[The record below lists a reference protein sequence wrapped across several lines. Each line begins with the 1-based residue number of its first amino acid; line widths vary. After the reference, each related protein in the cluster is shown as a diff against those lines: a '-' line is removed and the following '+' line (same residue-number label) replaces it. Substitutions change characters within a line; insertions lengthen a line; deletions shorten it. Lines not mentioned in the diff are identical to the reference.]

1 MYSTKKIYKIG
12 LIGKSLKH
20 SFSKNYFDKKMS
32 KKLIFNFSYDLY
44 EISSLDEIQQV
55 FNQNNLIGLNIT
67 FPYKEKILK
76 FINSLDEEAKEIRSV
91 NTIFIDKKT
100 SNISGYNTD
109 WYGFDKSLNNFIKK
123 IKIKALVL
131 GSGGASKAICY
142 CLRKRKIPYV
152 IVTRD
157 PKKNMISY
165 EDSEELIR
173 EHKLIINTTILGT
186 GLLKNKFPKINYNL
200 ISKNHFV
207 YDLAYNPTETL
218 FLKKS
223 KKMGAKT
230 KNGYDMLKIQ
240 ADKSFDIWKNKL
252 EL

>member
-1 MYSTKKIYKIG
+1 MLLLKKK
-12 LIGKSLKH
+12 
-20 SFSKNYFDKKMS
+20 KNS
-32 KKLIFNFSYDLY
+32 
-44 EISSLDEIQQV
+44 
-55 FNQNNLIGLNIT
+55 
-67 FPYKEKILK
+67 
-76 FINSLDEEAKEIRSV
+76 
-91 NTIFIDKKT
+91 
-100 SNISGYNTD
+100 
-109 WYGFDKSLNNFIKK
+109 
-123 IKIKALVL
+123 
-131 GSGGASKAICY
+131 
-142 CLRKRKIPYV
+142 YV

-223 KKMGAKT
+223 KKMAQKL
-230 KNGYDMLKIQ
+230 KMDMICLKFKQINHLIYG
-240 ADKSFDIWKNKL
+240 KIN
-252 EL
+252 